1 MSFSSRAL
9 LAFAAVGTLSACAGG
24 TRGVQLTPNE
34 IAALPSVGQGDCR
47 AIISNM
53 TGRPIRAFYQE
64 GIEEYKIRNVL
75 DVWPEVGLMET
86 GESVV
91 LRAPCDERQVV
102 VGWRQD
108 VGRPIPDID
117 EILQRETLRPGQT
130 IAIRLRRPTEAACNL
145 GNGVNMI
152 AARCIFTGGG

>member
-1 MSFSSRAL
+1 MRSPRFR
-9 LAFAAVGTLSACAGG
+9 VW
-24 TRGVQLTPNE
+24 
-34 IAALPSVGQGDCR
+34 GQGDCR

-75 DVWPEVGLMET
+75 DVWPVVGLMET

-102 VGWRQD
+102 VGVAAKMSVVRFRTLMRFSS
-108 VGRPIPDID
+108 VRRSVRVRP
-117 EILQRETLRPGQT
+117 LRSDCV
-130 IAIRLRRPTEAACNL
+130 ARRRPPAIWGMA
-145 GNGVNMI
+145 
-152 AARCIFTGGG
+152 